1 MRVAL
6 HLLKQLLPQLVKFLL
21 DCLFS
26 LQVMILHGLLDVLDL
41 LIDDLD
47 DLLLDYLCLFP
58 DLRQFLILA
67 RL

>member
-1 MRVAL
+1 
-6 HLLKQLLPQLVKFLL
+6 LKQLLPQLVKFLL

-41 LIDDLD
+41 FIDDLD
-47 DLLLDYLCLFP
+47 DLLLDYLRLFS

-67 RL
+67 CL

>member
-47 DLLLDYLCLFP
+47 DLLLNYLCLFS

>member
-47 DLLLDYLCLFP
+47 DLLLDYLCLFS